1 MSSILAILAAILAL
15 LNLFNGRKRAQAE
28 EKLRN
33 IEKEHH
39 DEKLKIIQK
48 ERDAARDR
56 LRDLLDHY
64 RGPGNGK
71 A

>member
-1 MSSILAILAAILAL
+1 MNSILVIIAAILGI
-15 LNLFNGRKRAQAE
+15 LNLFNANKRKRVE
-28 EKLRN
+28 EKLRT
-33 IEKEHH
+33 IERDHH
-39 DEKLKIIQK
+39 DEKLKLIQK

-64 RGPGNGK
+64 RGPEGK

>member
-1 MSSILAILAAILAL
+1 MNSLIAIIIAL
-15 LNLFNGRKRAQAE
+15 LGIVNIFNARKRHQAE

-33 IEKEHH
+33 LERDHH
-39 DEKLKIIQK
+39 DEKLKIIEN
-48 ERDAARDR
+48 ERETSRKR

>member
-1 MSSILAILAAILAL
+1 MNNLLLVIIGILAF
-15 LNLFNGRKRAQAE
+15 FNIFNSRKKSLAE
-28 EKLRN
+28 ERLRN
-33 IEKEHH
+33 IEREH
-39 DEKLKIIQK
+39 DEEKAKLIAK
-48 ERDAARDR
+48 EREAARNR

>member
-1 MSSILAILAAILAL
+1 MNSILALIAILLAV
-15 LNLFNGRKRAQAE
+15 LNLFNGRRRSQAE

-33 IEKEHH
+33 IEREH
-39 DEKLKIIQK
+39 DEEKAKLIAK
-48 ERDAARDR
+48 EREAARNR